1 MNRQDCKDHFEVLE
15 LSIDADL
22 SEVRKAYLL
31 LKEIYSTESIVTM
44 SVADEVTD
52 EQKEV
57 ILREIEAAYQ
67 TISELFNAEHNAE
80 VKFIDEIV
88 ADITVFDGPTLQEI
102 RQKLNISLDDV
113 AMATRVQQS
122 HLVNI
127 EEENFSKLPV
137 PVYTRG
143 FVVNYAKFLSI
154 DPDMVANSYMEK
166 FRQWQE
172 EQGQ

>member
-1 MNRQDCKDHFEVLE
+1 MNRQDCKDYFEVLE
-15 LSIDADL
+15 LPVEADF

-44 SVADEVTD
+44 SVADEVT
-52 EQKEV
+52 EGQREV

-67 TISELFNAEHNAE
+67 AISELCSEEHNTE
-80 VKFIDEIV
+80 VNLIDEIV
-88 ADITVFDGPTLQEI
+88 ADITVFDGQTLQEI
-102 RQKLNISLDDV
+102 RRKLKISLDDV

-143 FVVNYAKFLSI
+143 FVVNYAKYLGI
-154 DPDMVANSYMEK
+154 DPETVANSYMEK
-166 FRQWQE
+166 LRQWQE